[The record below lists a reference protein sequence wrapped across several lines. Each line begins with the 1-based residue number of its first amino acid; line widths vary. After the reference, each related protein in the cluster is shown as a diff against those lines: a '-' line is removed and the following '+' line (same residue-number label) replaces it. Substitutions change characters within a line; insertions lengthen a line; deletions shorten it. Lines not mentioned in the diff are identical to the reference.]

1 MGGKEGASSRGLR
14 EHGRGGVWK
23 TGNRAA
29 ALGRVDTGWCG
40 TSYVVPGTYWGQRTR
55 KRVSVQDAC
64 NLCLVE
70 GWLNKNQL
78 VGGVSRWRRRS
89 DHTDM
94 RERQWRPQARH
105 TKTGV
110 GGPCGS
116 RYICRRVWK
125 ESLELGASRETA
137 WSDGREGRMWILY
150 E

>member
-1 MGGKEGASSRGLR
+1 M
-14 EHGRGGVWK
+14 
-23 TGNRAA
+23 
-29 ALGRVDTGWCG
+29 
-40 TSYVVPGTYWGQRTR
+40 
-55 KRVSVQDAC
+55 SVQDAC

-70 GWLNKNQL
+70 GWLNKNQS

-110 GGPCGS
+110 GGVHVDHD
-116 RYICRRVWK
+116 ICRRVWR